1 MRGERRAVLPVAPA
15 RPLYGRRGATG
26 SAPRRSRRMLRAALA
41 NTAISRTRRWPTW
54 ARYAATLA
62 IVAAAFLLRRAADP
76 ILPQGYPYLLAFL
89 AFLAMLLSA
98 ALFDHAAGLLAAALS
113 AALAAYF
120 YLPPLGSLAVERQGD
135 LVGLGVF
142 AAVAAAISLTVET
155 LHRALADLQRALDDL
170 ARSNADLARSEE
182 RRGLLLREFRHR
194 TRNDLHSLVG
204 LLRLRARAAPSDAAR
219 DGLREAAE
227 HAMALAR
234 VHTRLTAAD
243 REGDAAAV
251 DTREFVLGLCADL
264 GAAAAGEGLRPVA
277 LVAEAEAHPLDS
289 ERAVQLGL
297 TLNEAVT
304 NALKYAFPEE
314 RAGTVRV
321 RFAREGGAFVLT
333 VADDGIGLPRD
344 GEVAGGAVPPRGRP
358 PGGGGGLGTRLLAA
372 LAAQLRGTFK
382 RLPGEGGA
390 GTVAELRFPVQA
402 PGLPTR

>member
-1 MRGERRAVLPVAPA
+1 
-15 RPLYGRRGATG
+15 
-26 SAPRRSRRMLRAALA
+26 MLRAALA
-41 NTAISRTRRWPTW
+41 NTAISRTRRWPAW

-62 IVAAAFLLRRAADP
+62 IVVAAFLLRRAADP

-89 AFLAMLLSA
+89 AVLLSA

-135 LVGLGVF
+135 VVGLALF
-142 AAVAAAISLTVET
+142 AAVAAAITLPVET
-155 LHRALADLQRALDDL
+155 LHRALADLQRALDERQRALD
-170 ARSNADLARSEE
+170 DLARSEE

-227 HAMALAR
+227 HALALAR
-234 VHTRLTAAD
+234 VHTHLAGDGRQD
-243 REGDAAAV
+243 DAASV
-251 DTREFVLGLCADL
+251 DTRAFVAGLCADL
-264 GAAAAGEGLRPVA
+264 AAAQTGEGLRPVA

-321 RFAREGGAFVLT
+321 RFAREGGEFVLT

-344 GEVAGGAVPPRGRP
+344 GEVAGGAVPPQRSP
-358 PGGGGGLGTRLLAA
+358 SGGGLGTRLLGA

-382 RLPGEGGA
+382 RVPGEGGV
-390 GTVAELRFPVQA
+390 GTVAELRFPVQP
-402 PGLPTR
+402 PGLPPTR

>member
-1 MRGERRAVLPVAPA
+1 
-15 RPLYGRRGATG
+15 
-26 SAPRRSRRMLRAALA
+26 MLRTALA
-41 NTAISRTRRWPTW
+41 NTAISRTRRWPAW
-54 ARYAATLA
+54 ARYAATLD
-62 IVAAAFLLRRAADP
+62 IVAAVFLLRRAADP

-89 AFLAMLLSA
+89 AVLLAA

-113 AALAAYF
+113 AALAAHF

-135 LVGLGVF
+135 VVGLGVF
-142 AAVAAAISLTVET
+142 AAVAAAISLAVET
-155 LHRALADLQRALDDL
+155 LHRALADLHRALDERQRALDDL
-170 ARSNADLARSEE
+170 ARSNADLARSER
-182 RRGLLLREFRHR
+182 RRGLLLGEFRHR

-227 HAMALAR
+227 HALALAR
-234 VHTRLTAAD
+234 VHTHLAGD
-243 REGDAAAV
+243 GSGDAASV
-251 DTREFVLGLCADL
+251 DTRAFVAGLCADL
-264 GAAAAGEGLRPVA
+264 AAAQTGEGLRPVA
-277 LVAEAEAHPLDS
+277 LVAEAEAHALDA

-297 TLNEAVT
+297 VLNEAVT

-314 RAGTVRV
+314 RARTVRV
-321 RFAREGGAFVLT
+321 RFAREGGEFVLT

-344 GEVAGGAVPPRGRP
+344 GEVAGGATLRRSLS
-358 PGGGGGLGTRLLAA
+358 GGGLGTRLLAA

-382 RLPGEGGA
+382 RVPGECGV